1 MFKNKLNTNTTKQRV
16 SKPKVNLDKRF
27 FFFSFE
33 MQREKATEDMNRI
46 IMKRNSN

>member
-27 FFFSFE
+27 FFFLRNAERKSHRGYE
-33 MQREKATEDMNRI
+33 QDNNEK
-46 IMKRNSN
+46 KQ